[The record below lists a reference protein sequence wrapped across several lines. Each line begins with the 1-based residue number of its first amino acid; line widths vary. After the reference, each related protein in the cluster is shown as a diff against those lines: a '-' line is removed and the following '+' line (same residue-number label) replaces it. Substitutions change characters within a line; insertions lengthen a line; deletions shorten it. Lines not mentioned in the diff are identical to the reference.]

1 MPATFSR
8 ASSALTTTAAS
19 IGLAAVSGRCG
30 KHERQARS
38 IRSQLH
44 MAKFPVHRDLD
55 SFQWLESPLD
65 EQQIRQLACG
75 GFMEEARN

>member
-1 MPATFSR
+1 
-8 ASSALTTTAAS
+8 
-19 IGLAAVSGRCG
+19 
-30 KHERQARS
+30 
-38 IRSQLH
+38 